1 MIHGVTKNQLEEPL
15 LTPLD
20 EWWTL
25 TSKSLEVYAQYAF
38 SQTKRDTSKDR
49 GCSEKTGLYSAMPK
63 WEHG

>member
-38 SQTKRDTSKDR
+38 PQIKRDTSKDR
-49 GCSEKTGLYSAMPK
+49 GLFGEDAHSAK
-63 WEHG
+63 CHA